1 MGSQWMDR
9 RLEARGVW
17 PEAISSLAYMR
28 TVFFVLCPAIVLIF
42 LSGLWPLLLN
52 TIFGVR
58 DPLHR

>member
-1 MGSQWMDR
+1 
-9 RLEARGVW
+9 
-17 PEAISSLAYMR
+17 MR

-58 DPLHR
+58 DPQHR